1 MFTDI
6 LGYTALMQQDEDK
19 ALVFRNRHREVF
31 NTVTEKYEGKILQ
44 YYGDGTLSIFDSAI
58 NAVKCGIEIQL
69 EYLKEPVIPVRIG
82 IHTGDIIYND
92 EDVIGDGVNIASHIE
107 SLGVPGSILISDKV
121 YDEIKNQVT
130 IQTQSLQTYKLK
142 NVDRPIEL
150 FAIANPGLIIPD
162 AEDINDKIKDVKTD
176 PDKTTEKKKPK
187 WRKKKMNWILYP
199 LFSFLILIVCLLIY
213 KNIIRPD
220 LNTHNLDKS
229 IAVLPFRN
237 ESPDQENEYLCN
249 GMMDELLSN
258 LQKIADLNV
267 RSRTS
272 VEQYR
277 NTQKDLRQIAGELKV
292 TYVVEG
298 SIQKVGDKIKI
309 IAQLIE
315 AKNDD
320 HLWANT
326 YAGKY
331 TDEIFN
337 FQSEVAMK
345 IASSLN
351 AVITPKE
358 EESIE
363 KTPTKSIAAYDFY
376 LKGNEMRNKYWEL
389 HYDRHLNLA
398 HDLFDRALEIDP
410 DFQYAISAKSGVYL
424 VKGLYDSSL
433 IYADK
438 AISLEPESPQGY
450 SVKGDCYMNLGKYD
464 LAIENY
470 MKAISLLTG
479 DEWDWPHYAIIRTYL
494 WGMKDPVK
502 GLKFANESL
511 EKFDREPRAYLSI
524 AECYIYVGDYEN
536 AEKSYRKRLLLI
548 PGCKGISE
556 VSWVLNVQSKYEE
569 AFDFL
574 DSVCGTRAC
583 LDDCSINKFRIS
595 MAQKEFE
602 QAQGYYKRFIEVG
615 GEPEITDR
623 IWLAYMY
630 KNLNQEQEALT
641 TLNNARMV
649 LQNLADKLPITP
661 PTIIDLAS
669 VHALL
674 DEKDKALKYLS
685 DAADLGFIEGWH
697 DYLPECP
704 LFEGLWDDP
713 KFKSIVKQ
721 AREEKATYRPLK

>member
-1 MFTDI
+1 
-6 LGYTALMQQDEDK
+6 
-19 ALVFRNRHREVF
+19 
-31 NTVTEKYEGKILQ
+31 
-44 YYGDGTLSIFDSAI
+44 
-58 NAVKCGIEIQL
+58 
-69 EYLKEPVIPVRIG
+69 
-82 IHTGDIIYND
+82 
-92 EDVIGDGVNIASHIE
+92 
-107 SLGVPGSILISDKV
+107 
-121 YDEIKNQVT
+121 
-130 IQTQSLQTYKLK
+130 
-142 NVDRPIEL
+142 
-150 FAIANPGLIIPD
+150 
-162 AEDINDKIKDVKTD
+162 
-176 PDKTTEKKKPK
+176 
-187 WRKKKMNWILYP
+187 
-199 LFSFLILIVCLLIY
+199 
-213 KNIIRPD
+213 
-220 LNTHNLDKS
+220 
-229 IAVLPFRN
+229 
-237 ESPDQENEYLCN
+237 
-249 GMMDELLSN
+249 
-258 LQKIADLNV
+258 V

-298 SIQKVGDKIKI
+298 SIQKVGDNIKI

-315 AKNDD
+315 AKNDG

-326 YAGKY
+326 YVGKY

-337 FQSEVAMK
+337 FQSEVALK

-363 KTPTKSIAAYDFY
+363 KTPTKNIAAYDFY
-376 LKGNEMRNKYWEL
+376 MKGMEMLNKYWEL
-389 HYDRHLNLA
+389 HYDMHLNLA

-424 VKGLYDSSL
+424 AEGKYDSAL
-433 IYADK
+433 IFVER
-438 AISLEPESPQGY
+438 AITIEPENPQGY
-450 SVKGDCYMNLGKYD
+450 SVKGDCYMNLGKND
-464 LAIENY
+464 QAKENY
-470 MKAISLLTG
+470 LKAISLSTG
-479 DEWDWPHYAIIRTYL
+479 DEWIWPHYALVRTYL

-502 GLKFANESL
+502 GLEFAKKSL
-511 EKFDREPRAYLSI
+511 EKFDRDPRAYWTI

-583 LDDCSINKFRIS
+583 LEDCNINKFRIS

-602 QAQGYYKRFIEVG
+602 QAQEYYKRFIEIG
-615 GEPEITDR
+615 GVPEITDR

-641 TLNNARMV
+641 TLINARMI
-649 LQNLADKLPITP
+649 LQNQADKWPVSP

-685 DAADLGFIEGWH
+685 DAADLGFIAGWH

-704 LFEGLWDDP
+704 LFESLWDDP
-713 KFKSIVKQ
+713 KFKTIVKR
-721 AREEKATYRPLK
+721 AREEKAAFRARIEEEVNLGKLEL